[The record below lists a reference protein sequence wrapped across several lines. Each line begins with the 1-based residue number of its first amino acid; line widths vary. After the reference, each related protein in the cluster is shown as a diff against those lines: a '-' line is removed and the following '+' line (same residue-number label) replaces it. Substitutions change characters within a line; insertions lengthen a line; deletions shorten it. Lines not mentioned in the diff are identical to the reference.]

1 MKKSRMMELK
11 DEFLLNEKFD
21 EKSLKT
27 QEHYEHVVNMFINFI
42 KSDEVSKIEMMKFKE
57 YLIDNFKPSTIN
69 NYIIITNKFIKYC
82 EIVEKHGEF
91 KLEKLKKWESNN
103 TLKLVRIQNKQSLAD
118 VLEPEDLK
126 RMLRMAKS
134 KKVNRMDMYLIM
146 RIFAYTGIRAH
157 ELSAFT
163 VENIQKNYINV
174 KNKGKIRTI
183 ILRNDLKKELNEYC
197 REKKIESG
205 YIFYGKSKDKMI
217 DPSTIYKNL
226 KKIAG
231 KCRGIK
237 IEKVHPHSFRHLF
250 AIKFLEEGGDVT
262 ELADILGHS
271 SVDTTR
277 IYTRTTDK
285 MKKKRLERMRY

>member
-27 QEHYEHVVNMFINFI
+27 QEHYEHVVNMFVDFI
-42 KSDEVSKIEMMKFKE
+42 KSDEVTKIEIMKFKE

-82 EIVEKHGEF
+82 EIIEKHGEF

-146 RIFAYTGIRAH
+146 KIFAYTGIRAH

-183 ILRNDLKKELNEYC
+183 ILRNDIKKELNEYC

-217 DPSTIYKNL
+217 DQSTIYKNL

-285 MKKKRLERMRY
+285 MKKKRLERMKY